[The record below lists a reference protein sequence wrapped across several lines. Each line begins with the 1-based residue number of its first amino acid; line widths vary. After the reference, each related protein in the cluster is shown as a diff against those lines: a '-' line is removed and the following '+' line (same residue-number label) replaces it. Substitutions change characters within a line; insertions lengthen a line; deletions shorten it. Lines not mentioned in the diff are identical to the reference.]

1 MGKEY
6 KCHLNKKAEI
16 IMKADEL
23 DKKQLL
29 CATEIDLKYC
39 LKQRL
44 AQMLSEEQLKW
55 YPRNRSTNLLYG
67 DCNTKY
73 FQLVK
78 NGKHIRMW
86 IFQLNQEE
94 RLIEVG
100 ENIKHY
106 NTNYYKGLFGPYEK
120 NNFTMVGEI
129 RDDIPQVSHEENYI
143 LDACFIEEVKKATFQ
158 IEHNKPPA

>member
-73 FQLVK
+73 F
-78 NGKHIRMW
+78 
-86 IFQLNQEE
+86 
-94 RLIEVG
+94 
-100 ENIKHY
+100 
-106 NTNYYKGLFGPYEK
+106 
-120 NNFTMVGEI
+120 
-129 RDDIPQVSHEENYI
+129 
-143 LDACFIEEVKKATFQ
+143 
-158 IEHNKPPA
+158 